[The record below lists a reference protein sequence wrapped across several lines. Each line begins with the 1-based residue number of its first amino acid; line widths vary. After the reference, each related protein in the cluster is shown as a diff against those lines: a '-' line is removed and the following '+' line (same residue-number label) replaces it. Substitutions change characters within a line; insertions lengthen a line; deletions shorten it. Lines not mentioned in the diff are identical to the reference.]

1 MSSNPLSIIRK
12 LAIALLLGGL
22 SSTPLL
28 GQSLFVEQAESTV
41 VIQRDNLVRAKTKAL
56 KEAKAQVILQA
67 VSRFLDFNDTVTL
80 KPLLLKHFLEQPDDF
95 IESIRVIGEGNT
107 SDLTEFTIKI
117 ETQIYRSRLLSVFRK
132 LGLPTQEERIPFRDV
147 FLIFVADNALRQQRV
162 LAPFLEQLQTR
173 LRPYRIRAKVIV
185 IEDRDLPIEAGLQA
199 RLALLPNKTTENIDG
214 TALALLELK
223 LRLSAQQEQSQ
234 KGTINAQFIFWSQK
248 DELAESS
255 RSATSTTV
263 KLSYLSWQTEEIIT
277 AILDSLLLQWTPVI
291 QKALEM
297 NQGIGTQVKIKF
309 RGLPGPIEEQ
319 LLVKSLFQNNPRWK
333 KLSLDIIASDY
344 ISYQA
349 LFLGLQ
355 EKIFREF
362 VAPQNAPFE
371 ITAVFWEETFLVVD
385 VKWKEITESLEPFL
399 DTMVESGLAELD
411 SVEENLP
418 KPNLQVPLRTF
429 KQTYNLP
436 LPSTVYDHIRH
447 RGDSTLFRIEPLN
460 NTESKETNKVTSLS
474 WFRIGPTNLRPKLT
488 LYDQNRKRIKSYMLR
503 KKKQFLF
510 KYKIPE
516 GKQAF
521 YLRISDE
528 VGFLKDVAGSY
539 QSFRYVL
546 TVN

>member
-1 MSSNPLSIIRK
+1 
-12 LAIALLLGGL
+12 
-22 SSTPLL
+22 
-28 GQSLFVEQAESTV
+28 
-41 VIQRDNLVRAKTKAL
+41 
-56 KEAKAQVILQA
+56 
-67 VSRFLDFNDTVTL
+67 
-80 KPLLLKHFLEQPDDF
+80 
-95 IESIRVIGEGNT
+95 
-107 SDLTEFTIKI
+107 
-117 ETQIYRSRLLSVFRK
+117 
-132 LGLPTQEERIPFRDV
+132 
-147 FLIFVADNALRQQRV
+147 
-162 LAPFLEQLQTR
+162 
-173 LRPYRIRAKVIV
+173 
-185 IEDRDLPIEAGLQA
+185 
-199 RLALLPNKTTENIDG
+199 
-214 TALALLELK
+214 
-223 LRLSAQQEQSQ
+223 
-234 KGTINAQFIFWSQK
+234 
-248 DELAESS
+248 
-255 RSATSTTV
+255 
-263 KLSYLSWQTEEIIT
+263 
-277 AILDSLLLQWTPVI
+277 
-291 QKALEM
+291 M

-371 ITAVFWEETFLVVD
+371 ITAVFWEDTFLVVD

-460 NTESKETNKVTSLS
+460 NTQSKETNKVTSLS